1 MLEGGFL
8 AKVSDF
14 KPRPSLL
21 YLEAKI
27 SGRDLSCLIDIE
39 ATQSFMS
46 SKLAKELDLRVQKA
60 SKSINVHFAKGEP
73 HKTQEVALDVTLEC
87 EKLEIKETFTF
98 CKMDEVDLILSD
110 TFFEAHIADVRQK
123 LVWLEVCRNG
133 KEVTLKL
140 GRSSMAMES
149 KLNLVFL
156 E

>member
-1 MLEGGFL
+1 VTKEEKESTINAMGVAKVATSLWSVPWRLVSNPLIIFIANQMLEGGFL

-87 EKLEIKETFTF
+87 EKLDF
-98 CKMDEVDLILSD
+98 
-110 TFFEAHIADVRQK
+110 R
-123 LVWLEVCRNG
+123 
-133 KEVTLKL
+133 
-140 GRSSMAMES
+140 
-149 KLNLVFL
+149 
-156 E
+156 